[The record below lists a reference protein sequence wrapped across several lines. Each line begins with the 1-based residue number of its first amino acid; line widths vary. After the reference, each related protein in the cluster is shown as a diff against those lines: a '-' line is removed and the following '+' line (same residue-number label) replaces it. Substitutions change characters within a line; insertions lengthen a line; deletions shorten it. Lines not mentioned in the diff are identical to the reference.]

1 MSAPQQPAQPK
12 QPKQRMAGDAFL
24 NGGFYSEADKAIT
37 QQVLNAGGGADDSAS
52 AQTDFVGQQQ
62 GMNRVAQKEYKGLG
76 KQTANNYS
84 GFRGGDVN
92 MQALQSRIDNTTQ
105 NLKDM
110 ATVQEV
116 KTYGDR
122 AAGFNYKPFVFG
134 DKSEPVKS
142 NASEIAKEYKK
153 DLK

>member
-24 NGGFYSEADKAIT
+24 NGGYYNAADKAIT
-37 QQVLNAGGGADDSAS
+37 EQVLGGSGGADDSS
-52 AQTDFVGQQQ
+52 SSQTDFVGQQQ

-153 DLK
+153 DLD

>member
-24 NGGFYSEADKAIT
+24 NGGYYNAADKAIT
-37 QQVLNAGGGADDSAS
+37 EQTLGNQRGADDSSS

-62 GMNRVAQKEYKGLG
+62 GMNRVAQKEYKNAGL
-76 KQTANNYS
+76 KTAQNYT

-105 NLKDM
+105 NLKDQ

-122 AAGFNYKPFVFG
+122 AATFNYKPFVFG

-142 NASEIAKEYKK
+142 NASNIAKEYKK